1 MASFKEIISSE
12 TPVLIDFFAQWCGP
26 CKMMPP
32 ILQELSD
39 KMGPSLRILKV
50 DVDKNQELSQT
61 LNVQGVPT
69 LALFQNG
76 EMLWRQSG
84 VIPAF
89 QLAQIIEE
97 KASFKE

>member
-1 MASFKEIISSE
+1 MASFKEIVSSE
-12 TPVLIDFFAQWCGP
+12 TPVLIDFFAEWCGP

-39 KMGPSLRILKV
+39 QMGPSLRILKV
-50 DVDKNQELSQT
+50 DVDKNQELSQL

-89 QLAQIIEE
+89 QLAQIIQD